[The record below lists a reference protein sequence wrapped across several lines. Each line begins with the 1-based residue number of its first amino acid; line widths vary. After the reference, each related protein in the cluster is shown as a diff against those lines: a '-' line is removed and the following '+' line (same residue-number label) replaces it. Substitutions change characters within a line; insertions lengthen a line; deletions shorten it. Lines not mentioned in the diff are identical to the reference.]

1 MAKQKFDGVID
12 AVHYNPDGQ
21 VKWVRAY
28 LRRGATFTD
37 NLLIQRQDL
46 VEEIRSG
53 KNSSPASVFLCWQA
67 HLRSARLCDW
77 LKATGIRFCWLAKR
91 TPHRIILKTSRLF
104 DRKIYQQRNR
114 KVRTPVFGFAGSP
127 QDYPRW
133 TIIPRRAF
141 ARRQD

>member
-46 VEEIRSG
+46 VEEIWSG
-53 KNSSPASVFLCWQA
+53 KKF
-67 HLRSARLCDW
+67 
-77 LKATGIRFCWLAKR
+77 
-91 TPHRIILKTSRLF
+91 
-104 DRKIYQQRNR
+104 
-114 KVRTPVFGFAGSP
+114 FAGKRIPLLASTFEISAPVRLVESNGNPILLVSEKDAP
-127 QDYPRW
+127 QDHLENVPV
-133 TIIPRRAF
+133 I
-141 ARRQD
+141 